1 MEPHLLDPR
10 PESSDLQAEG
20 PTPSR
25 FWGDQWLR
33 VAEKVLKGLNHQLTN
48 RVASL
53 EAVSTLIADE
63 ADADEPGPDRE
74 LLASLKEE
82 TAKLGRLLLLYR
94 SLPAEPFM
102 TTEAV
107 RLQDLVPLVAELHGH
122 HADLRGV
129 PVVASGDDGA
139 APVLIRPSALLRS
152 ILVLLES
159 CAGNAQRSGVAPA
172 ELTMTWSGSEKQV
185 LVTLEA
191 PTAPGQLLFTGD
203 GSLVHAV
210 QLSLAHAHASVSA
223 ETVHSTAGDRIRYQI
238 GLPTLSEARRVERE
252 GRL

>member
-33 VAEKVLKGLNHQLTN
+33 VAEKVIKGLNHQLTN

-63 ADADEPGPDRE
+63 ADGGAGGADSE
-74 LLASLKEE
+74 LLASLGEE
-82 TAKLGRLLLLYR
+82 TAKLGKLLLLYR
-94 SLPAEPFM
+94 SLPAEPFV

-107 RLQDLVPLVAELHGH
+107 RLQDLIPLVAELHSH

-129 PVVASGDDGA
+129 PVMTSGDDGA

-172 ELTMTWSGSEKQV
+172 ELTMTWSGSDERV

-191 PTAPGQLLFTGD
+191 PTTPDQLLFTGD

-210 QLSLAHAHASVSA
+210 QLSLAHAHGSVYA
-223 ETVHSTAGDRIRYQI
+223 EIVHAQTGERIRYQI
-238 GLPTLSEARRVERE
+238 ALPTLSEARRIERE